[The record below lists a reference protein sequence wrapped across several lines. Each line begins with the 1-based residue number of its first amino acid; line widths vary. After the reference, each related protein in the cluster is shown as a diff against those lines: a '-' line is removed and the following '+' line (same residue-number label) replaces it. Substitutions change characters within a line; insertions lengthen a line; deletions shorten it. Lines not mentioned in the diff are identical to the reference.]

1 MAETKKA
8 IQRRVMEEAFTQ
20 LGGIT
25 TLMTWAQELDKY
37 GNMSNYG
44 EFLKLFIKLTPA
56 IKPDTDKGYDTQ
68 EGFIMGLIK
77 ADNILKLNSGKP
89 IQLIDIE
96 PSTETKEL

>member
-1 MAETKKA
+1 MVETKIA

-25 TLMTWAQELDKY
+25 TLMTWAQELDKH

-44 EFLKLFIKLTPA
+44 EFLKMFIKLTPPV
-56 IKPDTDKGYDTQ
+56 KPDTDKTYDTQ

-77 ADNILKLNSGKP
+77 ADNILKLASGQP
-89 IQLIDIE
+89 TNIIDI
-96 PSTETKEL
+96 PSTTKDIDL